1 VVLGVLLGAARAG
14 ADSPGLVM
22 PGIPA
27 DSIQVSDNVK
37 SCEGTA
43 TFYEHAYKTP
53 PLDSA
58 AEFDLI
64 VIGLLDATGHL
75 HHGPPLVW
83 LYFGPRKEI
92 VRALVT
98 IPGQDIEDLS
108 QGQLTERWPHVCD
121 MLEDLLS
128 RAGRM

>member
-1 VVLGVLLGAARAG
+1 MVLGVLLGAGRASG
-14 ADSPGLVM
+14 DGSTLAV
-22 PGIPA
+22 PGIPEE
-27 DSIQVSDNVK
+27 SVQVSDNVK

-53 PLDSA
+53 PIGSA
-58 AEFDLI
+58 GEYDLM
-64 VIGLLDATGHL
+64 VIGLVDPAGHL

-83 LYFGPRKEI
+83 LYFGPRMQI

-98 IPGQDIEDLS
+98 IPGRAVEELS
-108 QGQLTERWPHVCD
+108 QSELTTRWPHVCD